1 MIKYQMEKNL
11 IMYAF
16 VISGIHSGTGKTSI
30 SLAIT
35 AALMKRNL
43 KVQPFKVGP
52 DFIDPSHYSFCEWA
66 VNLDAFMMGEKG
78 VRRSF
83 SKWMKGKD
91 AGIIEGVM
99 GLFDGYRLSTF
110 SSTAHIAR
118 ILNLPVILVMNVRA
132 MSLSAL
138 AVFEGFRS
146 FDRNIRVA
154 GVIFNNA
161 TEFHLRLKRV
171 FEERG
176 YRVFGAVPKSAVLE
190 TESRHL
196 GLHLGLEVE
205 RDVGALAELAEEYI
219 DLDGILEISE
229 IQNEFQ
235 EIDEEFEDNGGFK
248 IGIPFDQAFSFYYR
262 DNLEILKRFGKLE
275 FFSPLRGERA
285 ECDMYYIGG
294 GYPELYEFPEFLRFI
309 KKEALDE
316 KPVYGE
322 CGGMMVLARKLE
334 NRERKRK
341 MAGVLDI
348 DVIFTD
354 RLQALGYVRGEVI
367 GENPFF
373 QSRFRGHEFHY
384 SYAVPDGDVRFAF
397 KTDGKGIRD
406 GFDGALAHNT
416 LAGYTHIHFYS
427 ADFSAKLREKV

>member
-1 MIKYQMEKNL
+1 MH
-11 IMYAF
+11 AF

-30 SLAIT
+30 SIAIT

-66 VNLDAFMMGEKG
+66 VNLDAFMMGEDG

-83 SKWMKGKD
+83 SKWMNLKD
-91 AGIIEGVM
+91 VGIIEGVM
-99 GLFDGYRLSTF
+99 GLFDGYKLSTF
-110 SSTAHIAR
+110 SSTSHIAR
-118 ILNLPVILVMNVRA
+118 ILNLPVILVLNVRA

-138 AVFEGFRS
+138 AMFEGFRN
-146 FDRNIRVA
+146 FDRNVRIA

-161 TEFHLRLKRV
+161 TEFHLKLKRV
-171 FEERG
+171 FEEKG
-176 YRVFGAVPKSAVLE
+176 YRVFGVVPRSKILE

-205 RDVGALAELAEEYI
+205 RDIKALAELAEEHI

-229 IQNEFQ
+229 VQIEFD
-235 EIDEEFEDNGGFK
+235 EADEELDRNGDLR

-262 DNLEILKRFGKLE
+262 DNLEILKSIGKLV
-275 FFSPLRGERA
+275 FFSPLKGEKVD
-285 ECDMYYIGG
+285 CDIYYIGG
-294 GYPELYEFPEFLRFI
+294 GYPELYEFPGFVRFI

-316 KPVYGE
+316 KPIYAE

-334 NRERKRK
+334 SKGKKRR

-354 RLQALGYVRGEVI
+354 KLQALGYVRGEVVK
-367 GENPFF
+367 ENPFF
-373 QSRFRGHEFHY
+373 ESVFRGHEFHY
-384 SYAVPDGDVRFAF
+384 SYAVPDSDVRFAF
-397 KTDGKGIRD
+397 KTDGNGIAD
-406 GFDGALAHNT
+406 GFDGALAYNT

-427 ADFSAKLREKV
+427 ANLSTYLREKAQISDKTSF